1 MRMKYSD
8 VVRLPEFDRDLKKL
22 KKRYRTIEEDLDTFI
37 NTAIK
42 LHDAENDM
50 GIVRIPGLGIEHPP
64 VYKCKRF
71 ACKALKG
78 KGSRSGIRVI
88 FAHFADEERIEL
100 VEIYIKSDQANHD
113 EQRILEYYGD

>member
-1 MRMKYSD
+1 MKFRD
-8 VVRLPEFDRDLKKL
+8 VVRIPEFDRDLKKL

-50 GIVRIPGLGIEHPP
+50 GIVRISGLGIENPP
-64 VYKCKRF
+64 VYKGRKF
-71 ACKALKG
+71 ACKSLKG
-78 KGSRSGIRVI
+78 KGSRSGVRVI
-88 FAHFADEERIEL
+88 FAHFAAEERIEL

-113 EQRILEYYGD
+113 EQRILEHYGE